1 MEGGR
6 IMNYKTALA
15 EQIDDMAESLE
26 YWKDAHKRA
35 MDKEV
40 DLQQELDDL
49 KSEIR
54 TKRTLYLDLLEERD
68 SLVIEVNEL
77 TSTNK
82 ELWTTIKS
90 LPTIA
95 EDALIR
101 KLKED

>member
-1 MEGGR
+1 
-6 IMNYKTALA
+6 MNYKTALA
-15 EQIDDMAESLE
+15 EQIDDMA
-26 YWKDAHKRA
+26 
-35 MDKEV
+35 V
-40 DLQQELDDL
+40 ELDDL

-82 ELWTTIKS
+82 ELWATIKS

-101 KLKED
+101 KLKENEDGCF

>member
-1 MEGGR
+1 
-6 IMNYKTALA
+6 MNYKYKTALA

-49 KSEIR
+49 KTEIR

-82 ELWTTIKS
+82 ELWATIKS

-101 KLKED
+101 KLKEEV

>member
-1 MEGGR
+1 MKR
-6 IMNYKTALA
+6 LNK
-15 EQIDDMAESLE
+15 EQIDDMA
-26 YWKDAHKRA
+26 
-35 MDKEV
+35 
-40 DLQQELDDL
+40 QELADL
-49 KSEIR
+49 KTEIR

-82 ELWTTIKS
+82 ELWATIKS

-101 KLKED
+101 KLKEEV

>member
-1 MEGGR
+1 
-6 IMNYKTALA
+6 MNYKTALA

-49 KSEIR
+49 KTEIR

-68 SLVIEVNEL
+68 SLVIEVNDL

-82 ELWTTIKS
+82 ELWATIKS

-101 KLKED
+101 KLKENEDE

>member
-1 MEGGR
+1 
-6 IMNYKTALA
+6 MNYKTALA

-49 KSEIR
+49 KTEIR
-54 TKRTLYLDLLEERD
+54 TKRTLYLDLLEERE
-68 SLVIEVNEL
+68 SLVIEVNDL

-82 ELWTTIKS
+82 ELWATIKS

-95 EDALIR
+95 EDALVR
-101 KLKED
+101 KLKENEDD

>member
-1 MEGGR
+1 
-6 IMNYKTALA
+6 MNYKTALA
-15 EQIDDMAESLE
+15 EQIDDMA
-26 YWKDAHKRA
+26 
-35 MDKEV
+35 V
-40 DLQQELDDL
+40 ELDDL

-82 ELWTTIKS
+82 ELWATIKS

-95 EDALIR
+95 EDALVR
-101 KLKED
+101 KLKENEDEL

>member
-1 MEGGR
+1 
-6 IMNYKTALA
+6 MNYKTALA
-15 EQIDDMAESLE
+15 EQIDDMA
-26 YWKDAHKRA
+26 
-35 MDKEV
+35 
-40 DLQQELDDL
+40 QELDDL

-82 ELWTTIKS
+82 ELWATIKS

-95 EDALIR
+95 EDALIS
-101 KLKED
+101 KLKEEV

>member
-1 MEGGR
+1 
-6 IMNYKTALA
+6 MNYKTALA

-49 KSEIR
+49 KTEIR

-101 KLKED
+101 KLKENEEE

>member
-1 MEGGR
+1 
-6 IMNYKTALA
+6 MNYRTALA

-49 KSEIR
+49 KTEIR

-82 ELWTTIKS
+82 ELWATIKS

-101 KLKED
+101 KLKENEDE

>member
-1 MEGGR
+1 
-6 IMNYKTALA
+6 MNYKTALA

-49 KSEIR
+49 KTEIR

-68 SLVIEVNEL
+68 SLVIEVNDL

-82 ELWTTIKS
+82 ELWATIKS

>member
-1 MEGGR
+1 
-6 IMNYKTALA
+6 MNYKTALA
-15 EQIDDMAESLE
+15 EQIDDMA
-26 YWKDAHKRA
+26 
-35 MDKEV
+35 
-40 DLQQELDDL
+40 QELDDL
-49 KSEIR
+49 KTEIR

-82 ELWTTIKS
+82 ELWATIKS

-101 KLKED
+101 KLKEN

>member
-1 MEGGR
+1 
-6 IMNYKTALA
+6 MNYKTALA

-49 KSEIR
+49 KTEIR
-54 TKRTLYLDLLEERD
+54 TKRNLYLDLLEERD

-95 EDALIR
+95 EDALVR
-101 KLKED
+101 KLKENEDEL

>member
-1 MEGGR
+1 
-6 IMNYKTALA
+6 MNYKTALA
-15 EQIDDMAESLE
+15 EQIDDMA
-26 YWKDAHKRA
+26 
-35 MDKEV
+35 V
-40 DLQQELDDL
+40 ELDDL

-95 EDALIR
+95 EDELT
-101 KLKED
+101 KENKR

>member
-1 MEGGR
+1 
-6 IMNYKTALA
+6 MNYKTALA

-49 KSEIR
+49 KTEIR
-54 TKRTLYLDLLEERD
+54 TKRTLYLELQEERD

-95 EDALIR
+95 EDAIEEAEQR
-101 KLKED
+101 SR

>member
-1 MEGGR
+1 
-6 IMNYKTALA
+6 MNYKTALA
-15 EQIDDMAESLE
+15 EQIDDMA
-26 YWKDAHKRA
+26 
-35 MDKEV
+35 
-40 DLQQELDDL
+40 QELDDL
-49 KSEIR
+49 KTEIR

-82 ELWTTIKS
+82 ELWATIKS

-101 KLKED
+101 KLKENEDGCF

>member
-1 MEGGR
+1 
-6 IMNYKTALA
+6 MNYKTALA

-49 KSEIR
+49 KTEIR

-68 SLVIEVNEL
+68 SLVIEVNDL

-82 ELWTTIKS
+82 ELWATIKS

-95 EDALIR
+95 EDALIS
-101 KLKED
+101 KLKEEV

>member
-1 MEGGR
+1 
-6 IMNYKTALA
+6 MNYKTALA
-15 EQIDDMAESLE
+15 EQIDDMA
-26 YWKDAHKRA
+26 
-35 MDKEV
+35 
-40 DLQQELDDL
+40 QELDDL

-101 KLKED
+101 KLKEKEDGCF

>member
-1 MEGGR
+1 
-6 IMNYKTALA
+6 MNYKTALA

-49 KSEIR
+49 KTEIR

>member
-1 MEGGR
+1 
-6 IMNYKTALA
+6 MNYKTALA

-49 KSEIR
+49 KTEIR

-95 EDALIR
+95 EDALVR
-101 KLKED
+101 KLKENEDEL

>member
-1 MEGGR
+1 
-6 IMNYKTALA
+6 MNYRTALA
-15 EQIDDMAESLE
+15 EQIDDMA
-26 YWKDAHKRA
+26 
-35 MDKEV
+35 
-40 DLQQELDDL
+40 QELDDL
-49 KSEIR
+49 KTEIR

-82 ELWTTIKS
+82 ELWATIKS

-101 KLKED
+101 KLKEEV

>member
-1 MEGGR
+1 
-6 IMNYKTALA
+6 MNYKTALA
-15 EQIDDMAESLE
+15 EQIDDMA
-26 YWKDAHKRA
+26 
-35 MDKEV
+35 V
-40 DLQQELDDL
+40 ELDDL
-49 KSEIR
+49 KTEIR

-101 KLKED
+101 KLKENEDE

>member
-1 MEGGR
+1 
-6 IMNYKTALA
+6 MNYKTA
-15 EQIDDMAESLE
+15 EQIDDMA
-26 YWKDAHKRA
+26 
-35 MDKEV
+35 
-40 DLQQELDDL
+40 QELDDL
-49 KSEIR
+49 KTEIR

-82 ELWTTIKS
+82 ELWATIKS

-101 KLKED
+101 KIKENEDE

>member
-1 MEGGR
+1 
-6 IMNYKTALA
+6 MNYKTALA
-15 EQIDDMAESLE
+15 EQIDDMA
-26 YWKDAHKRA
+26 
-35 MDKEV
+35 
-40 DLQQELDDL
+40 QELDDL

-54 TKRTLYLDLLEERD
+54 TKRTLYLELQEERD

-95 EDALIR
+95 EDALVR
-101 KLKED
+101 KLKENEDEL

>member
-1 MEGGR
+1 
-6 IMNYKTALA
+6 MNYKTALA
-15 EQIDDMAESLE
+15 EQIDDMA
-26 YWKDAHKRA
+26 
-35 MDKEV
+35 
-40 DLQQELDDL
+40 QELDDL

-82 ELWTTIKS
+82 ELWATIKS

-101 KLKED
+101 KIKENEDE

>member
-6 IMNYKTALA
+6 VMNYKTALA
-15 EQIDDMAESLE
+15 EQIDDMA
-26 YWKDAHKRA
+26 
-35 MDKEV
+35 
-40 DLQQELDDL
+40 QELDDL

-82 ELWTTIKS
+82 ELWATIKS

-101 KLKED
+101 KLKEEV

>member
-1 MEGGR
+1 
-6 IMNYKTALA
+6 MNYKTALA

-49 KSEIR
+49 KTEIR

-82 ELWTTIKS
+82 ELWATIKS

-101 KLKED
+101 KLKENEDE

>member
-1 MEGGR
+1 
-6 IMNYKTALA
+6 MNYKTALA

-49 KSEIR
+49 S
-54 TKRTLYLDLLEERD
+54 TKRTLYLDLLEERE
-68 SLVIEVNEL
+68 SLVIEVNDL

-82 ELWTTIKS
+82 ELWATIKS

-95 EDALIR
+95 EDALVR
-101 KLKED
+101 KLKENEDEL